1 MVPSSYQRYFNGT
14 STVFQRY
21 FDAFIAKNYRLT
33 NGEREKNDWGYPYPT
48 VVGIRDET
56 CQALVFFSKSDD
68 RFEVA
73 KPYMVMRR
81 RKGCSTA
88 HATEKE
94 KT

>member
-1 MVPSSYQRYFNGT
+1 MVPSSYQHYFNST
-14 STVFQRY
+14 STLFQHY
-21 FDAFIAKNYRLT
+21 FNTFKVKNEWRT

-73 KPYMVMRR
+73 KPYMVIR
-81 RKGCSTA
+81 
-88 HATEKE
+88 
-94 KT
+94 